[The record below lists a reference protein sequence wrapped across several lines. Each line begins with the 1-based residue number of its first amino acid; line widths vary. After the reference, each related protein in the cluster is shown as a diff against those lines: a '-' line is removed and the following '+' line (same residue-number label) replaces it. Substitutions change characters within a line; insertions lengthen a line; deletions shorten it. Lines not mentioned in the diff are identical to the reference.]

1 MGRLLGVKAVQGLL
15 VLVALAGCTQRAPT
29 AAEPNEPAAEAAA
42 ATAPPAAPTVV
53 ESGGPLEDVI
63 EHAPAYMVGISYPHG
78 LDAYPELT
86 ALIRGYAQ
94 DARAE
99 LMQAVSGLGNDKPA
113 VPYELSLAFE
123 TMLQT
128 PDLIVISADGSRYTG
143 GAHGEPLV
151 ARLVWLVKERKQLTA
166 QALIPDPAG
175 WEKIGSGVAA
185 QLHAAATQR
194 VQADRVPVEE
204 QAEQVASADRMI
216 AEGTAAQVD
225 NFAQFV
231 PVLNASGQITAVRF
245 VFPPYQVGPYSDGTQ
260 TAEVAAST
268 LLPWVAP
275 EYVHL
280 FAR

>member
-1 MGRLLGVKAVQGLL
+1 MGRLLGFKAVQGLL
-15 VLVALAGCTQRAPT
+15 VLAVLAGCTQRAPT
-29 AAEPNEPAAEAAA
+29 TAEPSAPAADAAPAAA
-42 ATAPPAAPTVV
+42 APAEPTVV
-53 ESGGPLEDVI
+53 QSGPLEDVI
-63 EHAPAYMVGISYPHG
+63 EHAPAYMVGISYPRG

-99 LMQAVSGLGNDKPA
+99 LMQAVSGLGNDKPPA
-113 VPYELSLAFE
+113 PYELSLAFE
-123 TMLQT
+123 TVLQT

-151 ARLVWLVKERKQLTA
+151 ARFVWLVKERKQLTA

-175 WEKIGSGVAA
+175 WEKIGREVAA

-194 VQADRVPVEE
+194 VQQDRVPVEE

-216 AEGTAAQVD
+216 AEGTAAQAE

-231 PVLNASGQITAVRF
+231 PVLNANGQITAVRF
-245 VFPPYQVGPYSDGTQ
+245 VFAPYQVGPYSDGTQ
-260 TAEVAAST
+260 MAEVATST
-268 LLPWVAP
+268 LLPSVAP

>member
-1 MGRLLGVKAVQGLL
+1 MGRLFGVKAVQGLL
-15 VLVALAGCTQRAPT
+15 VLGVLAGCTQREPAT
-29 AAEPNEPAAEAAA
+29 AEPSEPAADTAAA
-42 ATAPPAAPTVV
+42 AAPPAEPTVV
-53 ESGGPLEDVI
+53 ESGPLQDVI
-63 EHAPAYMVGISYPHG
+63 EHAPAYMIGISYPHG

-86 ALIRGYAQ
+86 ALLRGYAQ

-143 GAHGEPLV
+143 GAHAEPLV
-151 ARLVWLVKERKQLTA
+151 ARFVWLVKERKQLTA

-175 WEKIGSGVAA
+175 WEKIGGEVAA

-216 AEGTAAQVD
+216 AEGTSAQVD

-231 PVLNASGQITAVRF
+231 PVLDASGQITAVRF
-245 VFPPYQVGPYSDGTQ
+245 VFPPYHVGPYSDGTQ
-260 TAEVAAST
+260 TAEVAAT
-268 LLPWVAP
+268 MLLPWVAP